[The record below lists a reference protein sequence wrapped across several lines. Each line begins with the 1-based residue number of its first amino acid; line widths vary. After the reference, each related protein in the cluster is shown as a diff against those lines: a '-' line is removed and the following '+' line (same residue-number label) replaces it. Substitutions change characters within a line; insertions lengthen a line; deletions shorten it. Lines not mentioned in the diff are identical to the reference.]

1 MADHR
6 LGGRF
11 VFGRPRR
18 ADAMTTRRQAREAA
32 LGVLFQVDLGKV
44 DVGDALESVRTQGW
58 SRDDWM
64 LIDRLVRGTRGHLA
78 DVDALIRRV
87 AEHWT
92 LERMAT
98 VDRNILRMAIF
109 ELQHTGTPVGVIINE
124 AVELA
129 KQYSTEE
136 SGRFVNGMLGK
147 IVRLGP
153 DGGDLAPLADEGR
166 RAAP

>member
-1 MADHR
+1 
-6 LGGRF
+6 
-11 VFGRPRR
+11 
-18 ADAMTTRRQAREAA
+18 MTTRHQAREAA
-32 LGVLFQVDLGKV
+32 LGVLFQVDLGKARI
-44 DVGDALESVRTQGW
+44 DDALEPLRAQGW
-58 SRDDWM
+58 PRDDWT
-64 LIDRLVRGTRGHLA
+64 LIDRLVRGTRRH
-78 DVDALIRRV
+78 VEEIDALIRGV

-98 VDRNILRMAIF
+98 VDRNVLRMAIF
-109 ELQHTGTPVGVIINE
+109 ELQHTDTPVGVIINE

-153 DGGDLAPLADEGR
+153 RLAR
-166 RAAP
+166 QAAP

>member
-1 MADHR
+1 
-6 LGGRF
+6 
-11 VFGRPRR
+11 
-18 ADAMTTRRQAREAA
+18 MTTRRQAREAA
-32 LGVLFQVDLGKV
+32 LGVLFQADLGKS
-44 DVGDALESVRTQGW
+44 DIGDALETVRAQGW
-58 SRDDWM
+58 SRDDWL
-64 LIDRLVRGTRGHLA
+64 LIDGLVRGTRRHVEA
-78 DVDALIRRV
+78 IDTLIRGV

-98 VDRNILRMAIF
+98 VDRNVLRMAIF
-109 ELQHTGTPVGVIINE
+109 ELQHTDTPVGVIINE

-153 DGGDLAPLADEGR
+153 RLVR
-166 RAAP
+166 QAAP

>member
-1 MADHR
+1 
-6 LGGRF
+6 
-11 VFGRPRR
+11 
-18 ADAMTTRRQAREAA
+18 MTTRHQAREAA
-32 LGVLFQVDLGKV
+32 LGVLFQVDLGKS
-44 DVGDALESVRTQGW
+44 DIEDALDPVRAQGW
-58 SRDDWM
+58 PRDDWT
-64 LIDRLVRGTRGHLA
+64 LIESLVRGTRRHVA
-78 DVDALIRRV
+78 DIDALIRSV

-98 VDRNILRMAIF
+98 VDRNVLRMAIF
-109 ELQHTGTPVGVIINE
+109 ELQHADTPVGVVINE

-153 DGGDLAPLADEGR
+153 RLVRP
-166 RAAP
+166 AAP